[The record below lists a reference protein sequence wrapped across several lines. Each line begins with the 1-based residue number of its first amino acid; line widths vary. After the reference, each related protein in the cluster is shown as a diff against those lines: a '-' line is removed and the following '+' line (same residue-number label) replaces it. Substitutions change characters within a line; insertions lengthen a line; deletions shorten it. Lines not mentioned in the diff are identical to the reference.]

1 MKVLITGGAGF
12 IGSHV
17 VRCLLLHGY
26 EVIVVDNLTTGRKE
40 NLPTGV
46 DLIKMDILDSQFIS
60 LVEQHNIDSIVHLAA
75 QTLVDY
81 SLKSPINDADQNIMG
96 TIQVLEAARMG
107 NVRRVIF
114 SSTAAVYG
122 DVSDTSL
129 LPLKEDNVLAPTSFY
144 GLSKLTVERYLKLYQ
159 KNYGLEYAILR
170 FANVYGERQ
179 GLGGE
184 GGVISIFLKKIAEG
198 KTITIFGDGN
208 QTRDFI
214 YAGDIANGIL
224 AALETANANITCNL
238 STQLE
243 TSLNDLINTLEYVTG
258 NKLGVEYCARRS
270 GDIYRSSLSNGS
282 AKRLLGWE
290 PIISLENGLEL
301 CYNFIK
307 KEINVL

>member
-40 NLPTGV
+40 NLPAGV

-81 SLKSPINDADQNIMG
+81 SLKNPINDAEQNIMG

-224 AALETANANITCNL
+224 AALESKC
-238 STQLE
+238 
-243 TSLNDLINTLEYVTG
+243 
-258 NKLGVEYCARRS
+258 
-270 GDIYRSSLSNGS
+270 
-282 AKRLLGWE
+282 
-290 PIISLENGLEL
+290 
-301 CYNFIK
+301 
-307 KEINVL
+307 